1 MSDIIRANGPHAFGY
16 TEITKHTGDMLMD
29 FGVLRLRKGETFVEE
44 QPLEKAYLLV
54 YGEVRFDWE
63 DQTHTEYRVN
73 CFDVPPTAL
82 HVSKA
87 TKVTIT
93 CLSDDCEVN
102 VLRTVNESIFPAK
115 LYLPKDTPDEFR
127 GAGTMH
133 ETSTRIVRT
142 IFDYNNAPYANLVL
156 GEVIGFPGKWSS

>member
-1 MSDIIRANGPHAFGY
+1 MSDIIRAGGPHAFGF
-16 TEITKHTGDMLMD
+16 TEITKRSGDMLMD
-29 FGVLRLRKGETFVEE
+29 FGVLRLRKGESFTET

-54 YGEVRFDWE
+54 YGEVRFQWDGE
-63 DQTHTEYRVN
+63 SHTEYREN

-87 TKVTIT
+87 TQVTLT
-93 CLSDDCEVN
+93 CLSDECEIN
-102 VLRTVNESIFPAK
+102 VLRTENERAFPAK

-142 IFDYNNAPYANLVL
+142 IFDYRMPFSLR
-156 GEVIGFPGKWSS
+156 ISSTLSCSST